1 MSLQVGKSVPQV
13 TLKVIRD
20 DRIQDVSYD
29 EIFKGKTVALFAVPG
44 AFTPTCNNI
53 HLPSFL
59 NVAQDLKSKGVDAIY
74 CVAVNDPFVLEAW
87 KKNAGIDDEITMLSD
102 GNCDFTRQAGM
113 DFDARGV
120 GLGWRS
126 KRYSLLAKDG
136 VVMLLNVEDSP
147 GECQVSNGKSLLDQV

>member
-1 MSLQVGKSVPQV
+1 MSLQFGQSVPQV
-13 TLKVIRD
+13 TLKIIRD
-20 DRIQDVSYD
+20 GKIQDISYD

-44 AFTPTCNNI
+44 AFTPTCNNV

-59 NVAQDLKSKGVDAIY
+59 NVARDLKAKGVDAIY

-87 KKNAGIDDEITMLSD
+87 KKHAGIDDEITMLSD

-113 DFDARGV
+113 EFDGRGI

-136 VVMLLNVEDSP
+136 VVTLLNVEESP
-147 GECQVSNGKSLLDQV
+147 GECRISDGQSLLESI